1 MQTTI
6 NVDYRSIAK
15 MMASALPVEG
25 HEFGQAVNNYLATI
39 KRMPAQAK
47 LALKAAYIFSH
58 KVPRE
63 EREDMF
69 QDLVLAVL
77 KVQTNEPKLAYA
89 VARCD
94 WQDFWR
100 KYKVRQHYSLDTVIN
115 DDSGNP
121 VTMAELLVGETEF
134 EFKMDGKFDG
144 ERIWD
149 TLPVDIK
156 PLIQK
161 RLLGKPLSSERKRG
175 NQKTDSALSNTERSR
190 LNRWIHKEGYKLLL
204 N

>member
-1 MQTTI
+1 MKSTI
-6 NVDYRSIAK
+6 KVDYRSIAK

-25 HEFGQAVNNYLATI
+25 EEFGQAVNNYLASI
-39 KRMPAQAK
+39 KKLPTQAK
-47 LALKAAYIFSH
+47 LALKTAYIFSR

-63 EREDMF
+63 EREDMY
-69 QDLVLAVL
+69 QDIVLAVFES
-77 KVQTNEPKLAYA
+77 KTKDEKLAYA
-89 VARCD
+89 IARCD
-94 WQDFWR
+94 WRNWWA
-100 KYKVRQHYSLDTVIN
+100 KYRVRQHYSLDTVID

-134 EFKMDGKFDG
+134 EFKMDGKLDG

-149 TLPVDIK
+149 KLPADIK

-175 NQKTDSALSNTERSR
+175 NQKIDSALSNTERSR
-190 LNRWIHKEGYKLLL
+190 LNRWIHKEGYKLLIS
-204 N
+204 

>member
-1 MQTTI
+1 MQATI

-15 MMASALPVEG
+15 MMASALPVEME
-25 HEFGQAVNNYLATI
+25 EFSQAVNNYLTSI
-39 KRMPAQAK
+39 KKLPTQAK

-63 EREDMF
+63 EREDIF
-69 QDLVLAVL
+69 QDIALAVL
-77 KVQTNEPKLAYA
+77 KADTNDAKLAYA

-121 VTMAELLVGETEF
+121 VTMAELLVGEVEF
-134 EFKMDGKFDG
+134 ELKMDGKMDAELMFDA
-144 ERIWD
+144 
-149 TLPVDIK
+149 LPADIK

-175 NQKTDSALSNTERSR
+175 NQKTDSALSNTERQR
-190 LNRWIHKEGYKLLL
+190 LNRWIHKEGYKLLIS
-204 N
+204 

>member
-1 MQTTI
+1 
-6 NVDYRSIAK
+6 
-15 MMASALPVEG
+15 
-25 HEFGQAVNNYLATI
+25 
-39 KRMPAQAK
+39 
-47 LALKAAYIFSH
+47 
-58 KVPRE
+58 
-63 EREDMF
+63 MF
-69 QDLVLAVL
+69 QDLALAVL
-77 KVQTNEPKLAYA
+77 KADTNDAKLAYA

-100 KYKVRQHYSLDTVIN
+100 KYQVRQHYSLDNVIE

-134 EFKMDGKFDG
+134 EFKMDGKLDG

-149 TLPVDIK
+149 SLPEDIK

-175 NQKTDSALSNTERSR
+175 NQKTDSALTNTERQR
-190 LNRWIHKEGYKLLL
+190 LNRWIHKEGYKLLIS
-204 N
+204 

>member
-1 MQTTI
+1 MEATI
-6 NVDYRSIAK
+6 KVDYRSIAK
-15 MMASALPVEG
+15 MMASALPVDGE
-25 HEFGQAVNNYLATI
+25 EFGQAVNNYLTAI
-39 KRMPAQAK
+39 KRLATPAK
-47 LALKAAYIFSH
+47 LALKAAYIFSR

-63 EREDMF
+63 EREDLF
-69 QDLVLAVL
+69 QDLTIAVL
-77 KVQTNEPKLAYA
+77 KANTKDAKLAYA

-94 WQDFWR
+94 WQDWGR
-100 KYKVRQHYSLDTVIN
+100 KYKVRQHFSLDTVID

-121 VTMAELLVGETEF
+121 VTLAELLVGETEF
-134 EFKMDGKFDG
+134 EFKMDGKMDA

-149 TLPVDIK
+149 KLPADIK

-175 NQKTDSALSNTERSR
+175 NQKTDSALSNTERQR
-190 LNRWIHKEGYKLLL
+190 LNRWIKADGFKLLL